1 MKYSM
6 VKQFSNS
13 AIDNMYTFVFKI
25 GDFAKIFYEM
35 LWAFLEIWIA
45 FFLIFYNAIM
55 YVYYLFLF
63 AVDRSV
69 ESNTAIYFSR
79 KIPKRISRTPAV
91 TITSGPNPIPA
102 MYGKAAARASSVASK
117 VSAAAPKLS
126 GSVLDTPSTLTSL
139 RTGKS
144 GAGAKRNIVKS
155 LLEFFA
161 NIFYG
166 LKKVVTSPAKTFVT
180 FFETRMKPVKQE
192 EAERKSESLID
203 QYMKEYEK
211 KKMR

>member
-13 AIDNMYTFVFKI
+13 AIDNAYTFVFKI
-25 GDFAKIFYEM
+25 VDFAKIFYEM

-55 YVYYLFLF
+55 YVYYLFVF
-63 AVDRSV
+63 ALDRGV
-69 ESNTAIYFSR
+69 ESNTSMFFMR

-91 TITSGPNPIPA
+91 MISNAPNPIPA
-102 MYGKAAARASSVASK
+102 QYLVRAPK
-117 VSAAAPKLS
+117 VSAPSVPSFS
-126 GSVLDTPSTLTSL
+126 GSSLSTPTTLTPL
-139 RTGKS
+139 RGARP

-155 LLEFFA
+155 ILEFFA
-161 NIFYG
+161 NIVLWNKG
-166 LKKVVTSPAKTFVT
+166 VVTSPAKTFLD
-180 FFETRMKPVKQE
+180 FFETKMKPVRQE
-192 EAERKSESLID
+192 EPEKKSDSLID

-211 KKMR
+211 KKAR

>member
-13 AIDNMYTFVFKI
+13 AIDNAYTFVFKI
-25 GDFAKIFYEM
+25 VDFAKIFYEM

-55 YVYYLFLF
+55 YVYYLFVF
-63 AVDRSV
+63 ALDRGV
-69 ESNTAIYFSR
+69 ESNTSMFFMR

-91 TITSGPNPIPA
+91 LISNAPNPIPSQ
-102 MYGKAAARASSVASK
+102 YLVKAPK
-117 VSAAAPKLS
+117 VSAPSVPSFS
-126 GSVLDTPSTLTSL
+126 GSSLSTPATLTSL
-139 RTGKS
+139 RGARP

-155 LLEFFA
+155 VLEFFA
-161 NIFYG
+161 NIFYAI
-166 LKKVVTSPAKTFVT
+166 KRVVTSPAKTFLD
-180 FFETRMKPVKQE
+180 FFETKMKPVRHE
-192 EAERKSESLID
+192 EPEKKSDSLID

-211 KKMR
+211 KKAR